1 MPPRAVP
8 RHTLTHKL
16 RVRFRTITLSPPHSL
31 SALPEIAFSARLEG
45 ALAETKKKVVQVQ
58 DKLVAAGEM
67 RKGIDEKRE
76 QYRPIA
82 TRGAVL
88 YFTVVDL
95 SLVNVMYQ
103 TSLDQFQTLF
113 IRYCGCPVGLCPWSS
128 RSCSYIWPPLGNSEL
143 PVRVDP
149 TLVPRIIAQRRTQYG
164 DGGGLSYHPHRL
176 SALKLVFA
184 YPRVPWIL

>member
-1 MPPRAVP
+1 M
-8 RHTLTHKL
+8 
-16 RVRFRTITLSPPHSL
+16 RFRIITLSPPHSL
-31 SALPEIAFSARLEG
+31 SALPKIALLEG
-45 ALAETKKKVVQVQ
+45 TLAETKKKAVQVQ

-76 QYRPIA
+76 QYRPVA

-113 IRYCGCPVGLCPWSS
+113 IRYCDRLVGVRPWSS
-128 RSCSYIWPPLGNSEL
+128 RSRSY
-143 PVRVDP
+143 VC
-149 TLVPRIIAQRRTQYG
+149 
-164 DGGGLSYHPHRL
+164 HRL
-176 SALKLVFA
+176 VIQNSLSVLI
-184 YPRVPWIL
+184 RRC

>member
-1 MPPRAVP
+1 MR
-8 RHTLTHKL
+8 L
-16 RVRFRTITLSPPHSL
+16 RIITLSPPHSL
-31 SALPEIAFSARLEG
+31 PALLEG
-45 ALAETKKKVVQVQ
+45 TLAETKKKAVQVQ

-76 QYRPIA
+76 QYRPVA

-113 IRYCGCPVGLCPWSS
+113 IRYYDCPVGMCPWSS
-128 RSCSYIWPPLGNSEL
+128 RSRSY
-143 PVRVDP
+143 V
-149 TLVPRIIAQRRTQYG
+149 Y
-164 DGGGLSYHPHRL
+164 HRL
-176 SALKLVFA
+176 VM
-184 YPRVPWIL
+184 